1 MPTKLSQS
9 LGDAHAIHGMACT
22 HAEPLQKPNYN
33 TLYKTQSPLKLAQ
46 SLWWQANGLQ
56 HHCNNGA
63 AHGIMPQ
70 ALESFPNLK

>member
-46 SLWWQANGLQ
+46 SLWWQANGL
-56 HHCNNGA
+56 
-63 AHGIMPQ
+63 
-70 ALESFPNLK
+70 